1 VSYKI
6 STRLHSSQFPDVIL
20 SVRWIRWIRWILKT
34 FAQSKGSF
42 SLAAVPFGRDS
53 ENTMEYPKV
62 SSTYIRYHVR
72 YQRRDHIRDHIKC
85 HIRYLDGNLGIFR
98 KGTICQEVARNAAKV
113 KALLVPTR
121 GYQMWLL
128 DC

>member
-1 VSYKI
+1 
-6 STRLHSSQFPDVIL
+6 
-20 SVRWIRWIRWILKT
+20 
-34 FAQSKGSF
+34 
-42 SLAAVPFGRDS
+42 
-53 ENTMEYPKV
+53 MEYPKV

-72 YQRRDHIRDHIKC
+72 YQRRDHIRDYIKC
-85 HIRYLDGNLGIFR
+85 HIRYLDEILEFLE
-98 KGTICQEVARNAAKV
+98 KGTICQEVSQNAAKV